1 MDLTVQR
8 KLVAILR
15 VIQESQMPVGARLI
29 AYRMNERGYDIG
41 ERAVR
46 YHLRL
51 LDAQGLTKRLG
62 YNGRVITERG
72 KDELHN
78 ALVGD
83 RVGFIISRIERLMC
97 DTTFDTG
104 TKQGTVIINMSI
116 IDKNDLGRTMGILKH
131 VIRNGYPFSPYI
143 KLIEEGTV
151 TSDIEIPEGKTGIA
165 TVCSTTMDGIL
176 LKYGIPVSPKYGGT
190 LKVENKKPVCFEDVI
205 VYSGTTID
213 PMRVFLSK
221 KMTRVLDTVNT
232 GSGRLLANFREV
244 PGSAILKAKEILG
257 YAVKAGIGGI
267 AGIGE
272 PGKPV
277 LNSAV
282 EAGKAGI
289 VIYAGTNIIAAVSE
303 MGIRVTTYPIS
314 TTIDFEEL
322 EKL

>member
-8 KLVAILR
+8 KLIEMLR
-15 VIQESQMPVGARLI
+15 IIQENQTPVGARLI

-46 YHLRL
+46 YHLSV

-72 KDELHN
+72 KDELHD

-83 RVGFIISRIERLMC
+83 RVGFIISRIEKLMC
-97 DTTFDTG
+97 NTTFDPG
-104 TKQGTVIINMSI
+104 TKKGTVIINMSI
-116 IDKNDLGRTMGILKH
+116 IDKNDLGRTMRILKH
-131 VIRNGYPFSPYI
+131 VIRNGYSFSPYI

-151 TSDIEIPEGKTGIA
+151 TSGIEVPEGKTGIA
-165 TVCSTTMDGIL
+165 TVCSTTIDGIL
-176 LKYGIPVSPKYGGT
+176 LKNGIPVSPKYGGT

-213 PMRVFLSK
+213 PMRVFMSK

-232 GSGRLLANFREV
+232 GSGRLLANLREV
-244 PGSAILKAKEILG
+244 PGSAISEAKEILG
-257 YAVKAGIGGI
+257 YAVKARIGGI

-282 EAGKAGI
+282 DTGKAGI

-303 MGIRVTTYPIS
+303 MGIKVTTYPIS
-314 TTIDFEEL
+314 TTIDFEDL
-322 EKL
+322 KKL